1 MATLFISDLHLHP
14 SRPAIITCF
23 LEFLEQQQGLADA
36 LYILGD
42 LFESWIGDDHP
53 EPAYQ
58 PVKLALGKCCKAGTP
73 VYLMHGNR
81 DFMLSEAFTSET
93 GCMLLTDPTRID
105 LYGTPTLLMHGDSLC
120 TDDTEYQQVRTRV
133 RDPAW
138 QQQARALPVD
148 KRLEIAAQ
156 ARALSAQSKQ
166 GKDEYIMDVNQDEV
180 LRVIEQQQVD
190 LLIHGHTHRP
200 GSHTLEIGDRE
211 VTRVVLGDWY
221 NAGSVLVAD
230 TWGQR
235 LEKLDCQ

>member
-14 SRPAIITCF
+14 SRPAIIACF
-23 LEFLEQQQGLADA
+23 LKFLEQQQGRVDA

-58 PVKLALGKCCKAGTP
+58 PVKPALGRCSNAGTP

-81 DFMLSEAFTSET
+81 DFMLGETFTGET
-93 GCMLLTDPTRID
+93 GCILLTDPTRID

-120 TDDTEYQQVRTRV
+120 TDDSEYQQVRARV

-138 QQQARALPVD
+138 QQQARTLPVN

-156 ARALSAQSKQ
+156 ARALSARSKQ
-166 GKDEYIMDVNQDEV
+166 GKEEYIMDVNQDEV
-180 LRVIEQQQVD
+180 LRVIEEHQVD

-200 GSHTLEIGDRE
+200 GSHAFRNGNRE
-211 VTRVVLGDWY
+211 VTRMVLGDWY
-221 NAGSVLVAD
+221 DTGSVLVAD
-230 TWGQR
+230 TRGRR
-235 LEKLDCQ
+235 LETLVCQ